1 MREEPPLSSTR
12 ESPCTAMKTPCSHQS
27 INQSILNTLNLYV
40 MQIPQQDYG
49 SIRMVVQWCGSICLG
64 LSVPGSWLLHTLAS
78 SHQGPEGA
86 VMIRYTWTKIKLG
99 ATDLWLWIP
108 GFHRI
113 QTSWHRSALWNT
125 DRHCAALN
133 LSFYFYQV
141 WKATLSNTIC
151 QLHLDK
157 NEKKRNEVTTS
168 HITI

>member
-1 MREEPPLSSTR
+1 MR
-12 ESPCTAMKTPCSHQS
+12 
-27 INQSILNTLNLYV
+27 
-40 MQIPQQDYG
+40 IPQQDYG

-151 QLHLDK
+151 QLHLNK
-157 NEKKRNEVTTS
+157 NEKKGMKWPLATLPSSGTYLKCQGKTCCFQDSKKNFGTLWIQAYV
-168 HITI
+168 IIMKAIK